1 MSNSWVL
8 APPVSSWALAAPVF
22 LSTCIVIFSG
32 FLHFPPLLR
41 LVGFG
46 GCSTSTVAWGGFFS
60 WFSLICFRSDFTYVI
75 FFSQN
80 GQSNPLDTEV
90 GPIIHLQDGVSW
102 KAWKSMVMSSWSLIK
117 NSLMLHFN
125 QIQCILLDIPLFAFP
140 DLVSTDPALSEA
152 HKTLSNFCTA
162 GLTLLT
168 ALSVIFLWNPTIHF
182 EYLFMNSTN
191 RSMGKLLSG
200 CPLRLT
206 NLFHVSWWDTLGG
219 SRCPV
224 CMRRPKNN

>member
-1 MSNSWVL
+1 M
-8 APPVSSWALAAPVF
+8 
-22 LSTCIVIFSG
+22 FSG
-32 FLHFPPLLR
+32 FLRFPPLLR

-90 GPIIHLQDGVSW
+90 GPIIHLQEGVSW

-140 DLVSTDPALSEA
+140 DLDSTDPALSETR
-152 HKTLSNFCTA
+152 KTLSNFCTA
-162 GLTLLT
+162 ELSLWTVS
-168 ALSVIFLWNPTIHF
+168 SVISYETLQSVLNT
-182 EYLFMNSTN
+182 LFVNSTN

-219 SRCPV
+219 SRCPI
-224 CMRRPKNN
+224 CTRRPKNNETKAVFCTPLSGIYIV